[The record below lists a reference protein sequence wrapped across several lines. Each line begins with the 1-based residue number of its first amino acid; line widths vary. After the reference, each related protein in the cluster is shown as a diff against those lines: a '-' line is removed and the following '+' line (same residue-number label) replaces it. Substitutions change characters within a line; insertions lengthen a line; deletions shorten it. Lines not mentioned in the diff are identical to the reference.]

1 MSRNKELNEKIKEE
15 RRQQI
20 LSNALKLFAANGL
33 TATKI
38 KDICSA
44 SGISQGLVYH
54 YFRSKEDIY
63 VQLIK
68 YAFGRMNAACREL
81 ESLVIPPRD
90 KIKMAIEG
98 LIQSLKEDEDTAR
111 YYLLVAQATVSE
123 AIPEAAKSIIRNE
136 NMTPYKVITRI
147 IIEGQKDGSIK
158 SFHAEELAL
167 VFWTSISGLAI
178 NRAVHGDKFKAPDP
192 AILTSIFI

>member
-15 RRQQI
+15 RRRQI
-20 LSNALKLFAANGL
+20 LSSALKLFAANGL
-33 TATKI
+33 SATKI

-54 YFRSKEDIY
+54 YFRSKEEIY

-68 YAFGRMNAACREL
+68 YAFGRMIAACREL
-81 ESLVIPPRD
+81 ESLTIPPRD

-111 YYLLVAQATVSE
+111 DYTDHLLLTTDVKITNDVQ
-123 AIPEAAKSIIRNE
+123 
-136 NMTPYKVITRI
+136 KV
-147 IIEGQKDGSIK
+147 
-158 SFHAEELAL
+158 L
-167 VFWTSISGLAI
+167 SGM
-178 NRAVHGDKFKAPDP
+178 R
-192 AILTSIFI
+192 T